1 VLLDPGLL
9 FLGLCLILG
18 LVAIVVLLLSLPA
31 HGDDAAEQ
39 FGDRAALGERQLSGR
54 PGFFRRLLWIVGIRR

>member
-1 VLLDPGLL
+1 MLVDPGLL

-18 LVAIVVLLLSLPA
+18 LVAIIMVLLCLPG

-39 FGDRAALGERQLSGR
+39 FADRAALGGR
-54 PGFFRRLLWIVGIRR
+54 NTPGLLGFVRRLLGFLGIRR